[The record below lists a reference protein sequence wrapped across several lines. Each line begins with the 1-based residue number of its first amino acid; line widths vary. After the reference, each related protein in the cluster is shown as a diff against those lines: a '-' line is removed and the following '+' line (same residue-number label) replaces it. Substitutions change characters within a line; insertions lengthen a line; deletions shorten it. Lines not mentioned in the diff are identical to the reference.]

1 MIDFAS
7 HIKRSWEPRMRS
19 ALLFALL
26 CAPIIAAA
34 GTPPAEALPFIE
46 DDYGRAVAEAKK
58 SKLPIFV
65 DAWAPW

>member
-1 MIDFAS
+1 
-7 HIKRSWEPRMRS
+7 MRS

-26 CAPIIAAA
+26 CVPVVAAA
-34 GTPPAEALPFIE
+34 TEQKEALPFIE

>member
-1 MIDFAS
+1 
-7 HIKRSWEPRMRS
+7 MRS
-19 ALLFALL
+19 ALLFVLL
-26 CAPIIAAA
+26 CVPVVAVA
-34 GTPPAEALPFIE
+34 GEPKEALPFIE

>member
-1 MIDFAS
+1 
-7 HIKRSWEPRMRS
+7 MRS

-26 CAPIIAAA
+26 CVPVVAAA
-34 GTPPAEALPFIE
+34 GEPATEALPFIE

>member
-1 MIDFAS
+1 
-7 HIKRSWEPRMRS
+7 MRS
-19 ALLFALL
+19 AVLFALL
-26 CAPIIAAA
+26 CVPVVAAA
-34 GTPPAEALPFIE
+34 GEPATEALPFIE